1 MLEGAGLRALLL
13 LRSLPRVGDL
23 RLSQLL
29 QEHGS
34 APAALAALPALL
46 PAAAAAL
53 AERRVLDR
61 VARAQALIDRLG
73 VSVLTPFDAV
83 YPARLRLL
91 HDPPTVLF
99 ALGDLGL
106 AGGMS
111 VAVIGARRA
120 TSYGRDAAHLF
131 ASGLA
136 RHGYHTVSGL
146 ARGIDGAAHQATL
159 DAGGRTIAV
168 VGCGLDVA
176 YPPEHAEL
184 QQRIAAEGL
193 LLSEFLPGE
202 PPLPHH
208 FPRRNRIIA
217 ALADAVLVVEAGAKS
232 GVFITVDH
240 ALDLG
245 REIFAVPGPIGRDS
259 SLGVHQL
266 IRDGATLVTD
276 IADIVEVLDRDVS
289 PGHEERTRAA
299 GVEVGSGRGAQLDPG
314 GPAGRPV
321 KALPAGTRGIAPSRS
336 DVGGPGSGDARASTG
351 SGTRRSGEAPG
362 GSAADGSPPG
372 REAADGSAAARAR
385 SRWRVQPNVRE
396 GRPGGRGPGGEPE
409 PTRHDAVPR
418 TPGQDDG
425 ATEHGRADE
434 LAGGESTPAGSGAPQ
449 ENTYRAILRV
459 LRGGDLH
466 IDEVASGVGGASAG
480 VLAALLELELD
491 GRIRQLPGMR
501 FALRR

>member
-1 MLEGAGLRALLL
+1 MLEGAALRALLL
-13 LRSLPRVGDL
+13 LRALPGVGDL

-46 PAAAAAL
+46 PAKAAAIAD
-53 AERRVLDR
+53 RRVLER
-61 VARAQALIDRLG
+61 VTRAQALIDRLG
-73 VSVLTPFDAV
+73 VSVLTPFDAA
-83 YPARLRLL
+83 YPVRLRLL

-106 AGGMS
+106 AGEMS
-111 VAVIGARRA
+111 VAVVGARRA

-159 DAGGRTIAV
+159 DAGGRTIGV

-176 YPPEHAEL
+176 YPPEHALL

-276 IADIVEVLDRDVS
+276 IADIVETLDRERS
-289 PGHEERTRAA
+289 AGHEALTRAS
-299 GVEVGSGRGAQLDPG
+299 GVEVGSGRGARLEPG
-314 GPAGRPV
+314 GPAGRRV
-321 KALPAGTRGIAPSRS
+321 RALP
-336 DVGGPGSGDARASTG
+336 PGSGEAFTTSASDAST
-351 SGTRRSGEAPG
+351 SGPRGEA
-362 GSAADGSPPG
+362 
-372 REAADGSAAARAR
+372 
-385 SRWRVQPNVRE
+385 
-396 GRPGGRGPGGEPE
+396 
-409 PTRHDAVPR
+409 
-418 TPGQDDG
+418 
-425 ATEHGRADE
+425 
-434 LAGGESTPAGSGAPQ
+434 AGSVAAGAPP

-459 LRGGDLH
+459 LRDGALH
-466 IDEVASGVGGASAG
+466 VDDVASGVGGPSPA

-501 FALRR
+501 FTLHR

>member
-1 MLEGAGLRALLL
+1 MLEGAALRALLL
-13 LRSLPRVGDL
+13 LRALPRVGDL

-34 APAALAALPALL
+34 APAALAAVPALL

-53 AERRVLDR
+53 AERRVLER
-61 VARAQALIDRLG
+61 VARAQTLIDRLG
-73 VSVLTPFDAV
+73 VSVLTPFDAA
-83 YPARLRLL
+83 YPVRLRLL

-106 AGGMS
+106 AGEVS

-159 DAGGRTIAV
+159 DAGGRTIGV

-176 YPPEHAEL
+176 YPPEHALL

-276 IADIVEVLDRDVS
+276 IADIVEVLDRERLA
-289 PGHEERTRAA
+289 GHAELTRGS
-299 GVEVGSGRGAQLDPG
+299 GVELGSGRQARLQP

-321 KALPAGTRGIAPSRS
+321 RALPPGAGN
-336 DVGGPGSGDARASTG
+336 AST
-351 SGTRRSGEAPG
+351 APV
-362 GSAADGSPPG
+362 SDAST
-372 REAADGSAAARAR
+372 S
-385 SRWRVQPNVRE
+385 
-396 GRPGGRGPGGEPE
+396 GPGGEL
-409 PTRHDAVPR
+409 
-418 TPGQDDG
+418 
-425 ATEHGRADE
+425 ADS
-434 LAGGESTPAGSGAPQ
+434 AAAGAPP

-459 LRGGDLH
+459 LRDGALH
-466 IDEVASGVGGASAG
+466 VDDVASGVGGPSPA

-501 FALRR
+501 FTLHR